1 MHDSFF
7 FLGGSSPA
15 GILEKKY
22 GPNSGSII
30 QPAEGGKVYTDGELS
45 LVFKGCIY
53 SYADPCLPCDS
64 DEEYI
69 IAAYRTHGENMF
81 NAFEGK
87 FSLCLYDSAKDCA
100 YFARD
105 HFGGMPLY
113 WSCGENFAI
122 ASAKPSPLA
131 NCGLIEKQ
139 ISRAGLCH
147 YFSLRFIPAPDSIF
161 ENVHAL
167 MAGHYIKAQRRG
179 EKMEVSDICYWDV
192 KCESGEMIEDYD
204 KCKELLREVLLSSTE
219 YCCIGERNGVYLS
232 GGIDSTIVT
241 GVASTLL
248 GHKIDSFTI
257 GFNEEAF
264 DESDRASIAA
274 KAHNTE
280 HHLYILNYDES
291 LEELDK
297 IISGFDQPFADAS
310 AIPTWVINRYAK
322 SLGVDN
328 VLTGDGSDQIFAGS
342 NKYFIRHYVDKV
354 MKFPKPLRA
363 LAKAA
368 VFTLPENSATMRK
381 FRKVFA
387 CVDMSDYE
395 MRRRMLQLCL
405 DDGSLS
411 KLLKN
416 DVVDKNSDS
425 IAQLYALNSS
435 LTDELTNTLYVDLKV
450 VADGGMMTKMG
461 SMSRLAGVQTHMPL
475 MSKSMLELSFRIPPQ
490 FKQRGS
496 SGKLI
501 LKDAFSDVIPE
512 ELMTASKKGF
522 EPPISTWFRG
532 PLLNDLR
539 AALAPERLEAS
550 GIFYT
555 AYVNQLIEE
564 HCSMKYNRD
573 TALWAL
579 YVFSKWYEKE
589 FGI

>member
-1 MHDSFF
+1 MHESFF
-7 FLGGSSPA
+7 FLGGETA
-15 GILEKKY
+15 AAIIEKKY
-22 GPNSGSII
+22 GPNTGRII
-30 QPAEGGKVYTDGELS
+30 HPAEAEKVYRDGELS

-53 SYADPCLPCDS
+53 SYSDPFLPCGS
-64 DEEYI
+64 EEEYI
-69 IAAYRTHGENMF
+69 IAAYRAHGENMF
-81 NAFEGK
+81 NALEGK
-87 FSLCLYDSAKDCA
+87 FSMYLFDGEKNCA

-113 WSCGENFAI
+113 WAAGEGFAI
-122 ASAKPSPLA
+122 AADKPSPLA
-131 NCGLIEKQ
+131 NCGLVKKEL
-139 ISRAGLCH
+139 SRSGLCH
-147 YFSLRFIPAPDSIF
+147 YFSLRFIPAPDTIF
-161 ENVHAL
+161 ENIHAL
-167 MAGHYIKAQRRG
+167 MPGHYIKAQLNG
-179 EKMEVSDICYWDV
+179 GNVEVSDICYWDV
-192 KCESGEMIEDYD
+192 SCASEDMIQDYD
-204 KCKELLREVLLSSTE
+204 KCRELLREVLLSSTE
-219 YCCIGERNGVYLS
+219 YCCIGEQNGVYLS

-241 GVASTLL
+241 GVMSTLL
-248 GHKIDSFTI
+248 GHHTHSFTI

-274 KAHNTE
+274 RAHGTE
-280 HHLYILNYDES
+280 HHLYTLNYDES
-291 LEELDK
+291 LGELDK

-354 MKFPKPLRA
+354 MKFPKPLRT
-363 LAKAA
+363 LGKAA
-368 VFTLPENSATMRK
+368 VFALPESSSAMRK
-381 FRKVFA
+381 LRKVMA

-405 DDGSLS
+405 DDGSLGR
-411 KLLKN
+411 LLKGN
-416 DVVDKNSDS
+416 VADKDTDS
-425 IAQLYALNSS
+425 IARLYSLNRNI
-435 LTDELTNTLYVDLKV
+435 TDELTNTLYVDLKV

-461 SMSRLAGVQTHMPL
+461 SMSRLAGVMTHMPL
-475 MSKSMLELSFRIPPQ
+475 MSRSMLELAFRIPPE

-496 SGKLI
+496 GGKLI
-501 LKDAFSDVIPE
+501 LKDAFSDIIPE

-522 EPPISTWFRG
+522 EPPVSTWFRG

-539 AALAPERLEAS
+539 AVLAPEKLDAS
-550 GIFYT
+550 GIFDT
-555 AYVNQLIEE
+555 NYVSQLIEE

-589 FGI
+589 FRI